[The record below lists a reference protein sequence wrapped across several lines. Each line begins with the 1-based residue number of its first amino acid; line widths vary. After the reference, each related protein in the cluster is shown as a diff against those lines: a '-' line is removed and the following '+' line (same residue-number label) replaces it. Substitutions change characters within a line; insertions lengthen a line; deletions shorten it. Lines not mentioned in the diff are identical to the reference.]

1 MHGKIQALVRCLCG
15 DVKIHP
21 SFPLIPAVP
30 PLLPERGSFRGYK
43 ALLSG
48 TEANMVTRPLHFPGK
63 RRVRLGRASGTRE
76 AHPQRVA
83 GLVRRPREAPYG
95 PAAHSRGLCP
105 RRYLPFAKARSE
117 PFRPRASRTSPGTG
131 GRPPR
136 PARSPHLEARPGQA
150 DLAPPEHG
158 RPA

>member
-1 MHGKIQALVRCLCG
+1 MHEKIQEMYLCG

-48 TEANMVTRPLHFPGK
+48 TEANMVTRPLHFPRK
-63 RRVRLGRASGTRE
+63 RRVRLGRASETRS
-76 AHPQRVA
+76 ASSARGP
-83 GLVRRPREAPYG
+83 GKPPTG
-95 PAAHSRGLCP
+95 PAAHSLGLCP
-105 RRYLPFAKARSE
+105 RRYLPFSKARSE
-117 PFRPRASRTSPGTG
+117 LFRPRASRTSPGPG

-150 DLAPPEHG
+150 DPARPEHG